1 MVIPCLVFGIVFSLV
16 VIFIC
21 WRCHKQIIYQAGE
34 AASTPLVPV
43 IGKPLVSF
51 LGIFRAWPQLFT
63 ANGFSCFQRGLAIKI
78 RKNGLKILPGFL
90 KNISGF
96 TSKNPTKTPKNQS
109 KNPVILKR
117 LGNLW

>member
-34 AASTPLVPV
+34 AAATPLVPV

-78 RKNGLKILPGFL
+78 RKNGLK
-90 KNISGF
+90 
-96 TSKNPTKTPKNQS
+96 NPTKTPKNQS

>member
-51 LGIFRAWPQLFT
+51 LGIFI

-78 RKNGLKILPGFL
+78 RKNGLKNPSW
-90 KNISGF
+90 ISKKYF
-96 TSKNPTKTPKNQS
+96 
-109 KNPVILKR
+109 R
-117 LGNLW
+117 FHF